1 MTFDCSTLRDF
12 LPALPVCVHVC
23 VEERHERFL
32 LSSPRVYV
40 CFRSCIIK
48 RSLLKC
54 HQSSFDVAR
63 KEPRKP
69 QQPPSTVMRPSSG
82 KMFWCFW
89 IQRKGFSKPNEGVGA
104 PEPAGHCV
112 HYVAH
117 YKHGNFKYKT
127 PSSTSTLLS
136 VTSKQQNNTVLL
148 RETAC
153 ILLPL
158 SSPHYLLLLS
168 RAVSHKK
175 RIMKVAFPTPTAVAH
190 LNIHLVYTV
199 YSIWLCQV
207 VE

>member
-1 MTFDCSTLRDF
+1 MLQG
-12 LPALPVCVHVC
+12 
-23 VEERHERFL
+23 
-32 LSSPRVYV
+32 
-40 CFRSCIIK
+40 
-48 RSLLKC
+48 RSLENRSNPHRRAC
-54 HQSSFDVAR
+54 GRAR
-63 KEPRKP
+63 GRCFGVFG
-69 QQPPSTVMRPSSG
+69 SRG
-82 KMFWCFW
+82 KV
-89 IQRKGFSKPNEGVGA
+89 FSKPNEGVGA

-117 YKHGNFKYKT
+117 YKHGNFQYKT

-175 RIMKVAFPTPTAVAH
+175 RIMKVAFPTPTAEAH